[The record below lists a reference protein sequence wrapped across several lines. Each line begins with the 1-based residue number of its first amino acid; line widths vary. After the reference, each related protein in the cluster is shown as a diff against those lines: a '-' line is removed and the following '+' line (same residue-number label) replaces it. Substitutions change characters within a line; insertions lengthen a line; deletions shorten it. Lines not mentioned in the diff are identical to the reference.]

1 MFRGEGVF
9 MGHEDERKGTFQHV
23 PKKEPLFRLNRFI
36 HAGRGVRI
44 AFWCVIH
51 FPKRSKEKEK
61 VNQLR

>member
-36 HAGRGVRI
+36 HAGRGVRDCI
-44 AFWCVIH
+44 LVCH
-51 FPKRSKEKEK
+51 PLPKKKQREREG
-61 VNQLR
+61 